1 MADEAQGSQKPYGPA
16 LADATARGDYE
27 EMVRHADAAKKALAG
42 EQPTGEG
49 PGPHYHPVPEHEHGP
64 IRTALE
70 ALEKKIASLRPH
82 HDK

>member
-27 EMVRHADAAKKALAG
+27 EMVRHADATKRALSG
-42 EQPTGEG
+42 EQPTYEG

-64 IRTALE
+64 IRKALE
-70 ALEKKIASLRPH
+70 YLEEKIAALRPH
-82 HDK
+82 HEK